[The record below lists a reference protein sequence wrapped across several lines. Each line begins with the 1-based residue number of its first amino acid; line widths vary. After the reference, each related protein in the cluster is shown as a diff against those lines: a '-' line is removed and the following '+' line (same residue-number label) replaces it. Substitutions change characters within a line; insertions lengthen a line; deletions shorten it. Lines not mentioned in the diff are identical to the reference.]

1 MKNTGREFPDCFGN
15 LNIVF
20 PKGTDGLRHTPDSCF
35 TCSEKT
41 PCLKKAMTGK
51 GGLKVKEE
59 FTKRAYESGLIG
71 FFERWSKKK
80 EINQKLQKK
89 TSKKNDI

>member
-1 MKNTGREFPDCFGN
+1 MKDTDKELPECFGN

-20 PKGTDGLRHTPDSCF
+20 PKGTDGLRHTPDTCF
-35 TCSEKT
+35 ICPEKT
-41 PCLKKAMTGK
+41 PCLKIAMAGK

-59 FTKRAYESGLIG
+59 FTRRAYESGLIG

-80 EINQKLQKK
+80 ELIQKLRKK
-89 TSKKNDI
+89 GKKNTQL